1 MAETGMV
8 NLVTLGT
15 LIFGYILGSIPFGLI
30 LTRLAGLGDV
40 RSIGSGNIGA
50 TNVLRTGNKKLAAAT
65 LLLDAFKGTIAV
77 LIAARFGEY
86 AAIAAGF
93 GAFIGHLFP
102 VWIGFKGGKGVA
114 TYLGILIGL
123 AWPGALVFIAAWII
137 TALLTRYSSLSAL
150 VATLIVPVALYVRGD
165 LAIAALFAVMTV
177 IIFIKHHANIS
188 RLLSGTESKIGKRDE
203 RGREFADWNS
213 PLRSPADK
221 LAAPHPDRK
230 HRSCRLRDLILF
242 CGSAANAIE
251 RLPDLNIRGGGA
263 RPVRVSSLDDAEREL
278 EAIERMGARLVGMG
292 EPDYPQQL
300 KNCEA
305 PPPLVTIKGDANV
318 FRKPPVAIVGSRN
331 ASVVGARFTEKLA
344 RDLGDAGFA
353 IVSGLARGID
363 AAAHKA
369 SMASGTV
376 AVLAGGLDRPYPPEN
391 LPIYRAIPENGGA
404 LITEMPMGAEPRA
417 DFPRRNRIIAGLSL
431 GLIVIEAAERSG
443 SLISARMAGEMG
455 RTVLPCQALRLIRA
469 LAVRTPFSSRVR
481 HSLPVRTMSSNLLR
495 HSCRMAAFYPIR
507 RSLIS

>member
-1 MAETGMV
+1 MKEGANSKTGIRLSDRQRL
-8 NLVTLGT
+8 NWLR
-15 LIFGYILGSIPFGLI
+15 LIR
-30 LTRLAGLGDV
+30 TE
-40 RSIGSGNIGA
+40 NIG
-50 TNVLRTGNKKLAAAT
+50 
-65 LLLDAFKGTIAV
+65 
-77 LIAARFGEY
+77 
-86 AAIAAGF
+86 
-93 GAFIGHLFP
+93 
-102 VWIGFKGGKGVA
+102 
-114 TYLGILIGL
+114 
-123 AWPGALVFIAAWII
+123 
-137 TALLTRYSSLSAL
+137 
-150 VATLIVPVALYVRGD
+150 PVA
-165 LAIAALFAVMTV
+165 F
-177 IIFIKHHANIS
+177 
-188 RLLSGTESKIGKRDE
+188 
-203 RGREFADWNS
+203 
-213 PLRSPADK
+213 
-221 LAAPHPDRK
+221 
-230 HRSCRLRDLILF
+230 RDLILF

-251 RLPDLNIRGGGA
+251 RLPDLNIRGGGS

-278 EAIERMGARLVGMG
+278 EAIERMGASLVGMG

-391 LPIYRAIPENGGA
+391 LPIYRAIPDNGGA

-417 DFPRRNRIIAGLSL
+417 RDFPRRNRIIAGLSL

-455 RTVLPCQALRLIRA
+455 RTVFAVPGSPLDPRARGTNALLKQGATLVTGADDVIESLAPLMPDGSTVPNPIQTDLLNQLDEEPAVLQPITTDMERDLMVDA
-469 LAVRTPFSSRVR
+469 LGPVPIDVDALVR
-481 HSLPVRTMSSNLLR
+481 HVGISAGSAQLILLELDLAGRLLR
-495 HSCRMAAFYPIR
+495 YPGNQVA
-507 RSLIS
+507 LMPQEEHF

>member
-1 MAETGMV
+1 MKEGANSKTGIRLSDRQRL
-8 NLVTLGT
+8 NWLR
-15 LIFGYILGSIPFGLI
+15 LIR
-30 LTRLAGLGDV
+30 TE
-40 RSIGSGNIGA
+40 NIG
-50 TNVLRTGNKKLAAAT
+50 
-65 LLLDAFKGTIAV
+65 
-77 LIAARFGEY
+77 
-86 AAIAAGF
+86 
-93 GAFIGHLFP
+93 
-102 VWIGFKGGKGVA
+102 
-114 TYLGILIGL
+114 
-123 AWPGALVFIAAWII
+123 
-137 TALLTRYSSLSAL
+137 
-150 VATLIVPVALYVRGD
+150 PVA
-165 LAIAALFAVMTV
+165 F
-177 IIFIKHHANIS
+177 
-188 RLLSGTESKIGKRDE
+188 
-203 RGREFADWNS
+203 
-213 PLRSPADK
+213 
-221 LAAPHPDRK
+221 
-230 HRSCRLRDLILF
+230 RDLILF

-251 RLPDLNIRGGGA
+251 RLPDLNIRGGGS

-278 EAIERMGARLVGMG
+278 EAIEHMGARLVGMG

-369 SMASGTV
+369 SMASGTI

-417 DFPRRNRIIAGLSL
+417 RDFPRRNRIIAGLSL

-455 RTVLPCQALRLIRA
+455 RTVFAVPGSPLDPRARGTNALLKQGATLVTGADDVIESLAPLMPDGSTVPNPIQTDLLNQLDEEPAVLQPITTDMERDLMVDA
-469 LAVRTPFSSRVR
+469 LGPVPIDVDALVR
-481 HSLPVRTMSSNLLR
+481 HVGISAGSAQLILLELDLAGRLLR
-495 HSCRMAAFYPIR
+495 YPGNQVA
-507 RSLIS
+507 LMPQEEHF